1 MLPLGLFLYGR
12 LRDVLEA
19 EIHLRQREELAL
31 LENALAV
38 AWPAGQ
44 AEPAQ
49 VDPLVDRLARGVA
62 GRITVVASDGR
73 VLGDSERSGADL
85 LAMENHALRP
95 EIEEA
100 LTGGEGLST
109 RTSST
114 VHEPFLYRAHPLRDA
129 AGRPVGAVRLA
140 FTTAGVEAEKRVA
153 VRALLAALGLALL
166 VALALAAYVSRRLAS
181 PIDQLRR
188 SAEEMSR
195 GDLGREV
202 RVHTGDELEDLA
214 GALNRTSSELARQRA
229 EIVAEKQQLLGV
241 LEGMVEGVLVTD
253 RTGRIV
259 QTNEALQQMFGL
271 GRPPVGRTALEALR
285 NPPLEEILE
294 RALSGHERAGGVVR
308 LSHPIER
315 HLEVEVAP
323 LGRNGDTLGV
333 VAVFHDVTRLK
344 KLEAVRRDFAANVS
358 HEIRTPVTA
367 IRGYAETLRGTT
379 DSPEERTRFA
389 EIIMRHADRLT
400 DLVDDLLA
408 LSSLENEGYNLQL
421 GRVAAGDLLVTVQEI
436 FQPRAAEKG
445 IVFEV
450 ATSSSD
456 LTLVGDRKLIDQVL
470 ANLVDNAIKYTEAG
484 GRVGVQA
491 SREGDQ
497 VVFTVADSGAGIPA
511 QDLDRVFE
519 RFFRVDRAPLPQA
532 RGDGAGPR
540 HREAHRAAPW
550 RRGAREEPFG
560 RRQRVR
566 GRPAARGPC
575 RRGWKPSWTRGFRA
589 LAFGLTADG
598 GKVRRRRAG
607 RVPVLPALP
616 AFGGGDLFWPAAVS
630 WGPLPGSALS

>member
-1 MLPLGLFLYGR
+1 MARQPSHPDAARTRPRQPLFQKFYGAFLLLTLLALLPLGLFLYTR
-12 LRDVLEA
+12 LRDVLES
-19 EIHLRQREELAL
+19 EIELRQREEVSL
-31 LENALAV
+31 LGNALAA
-38 AWPAGQ
+38 AWPAGEP
-44 AEPAQ
+44 EPAQ

-62 GRITVVASDGR
+62 GRITVVARDGR
-73 VLGDSERSGADL
+73 VLGDSQRSGKDL

-100 LTGGEGLST
+100 LAGGEGVST

-114 VHEPFLYRAHPLRDA
+114 VHEPLLYRARLLRDA

-140 FTTAGVEAEKRVA
+140 FSKAGVEAERRLA
-153 VRALLAALGLALL
+153 AHALLAALGLSLL
-166 VALALAAYVSRRLAS
+166 VALALAAYISRRLAR

-195 GDLGREV
+195 GDLGRQV
-202 RVHTGDELEDLA
+202 RVRTGDELEELA
-214 GALNRTSSELARQRA
+214 GALNRMSSELARQRA

-271 GRPPVGRTALEALR
+271 SRPPVGRTALEALR

-294 RALSGHERAGGVVR
+294 RALRGHERAEGVVR
-308 LSHPIER
+308 LSHPTER

-323 LGRNGDTLGV
+323 LGRNGDARGV

-379 DSPEERTRFA
+379 DSPEERARFA

-408 LSSLENEGYNLQL
+408 LSSLESEGYSPQL
-421 GRVAAGDLLVTVQEI
+421 ARVASEDLLVAVQEV

-445 IVFEV
+445 IALEV
-450 ATSSSD
+450 GLAPPD
-456 LTLVGDRKLIDQVL
+456 LALVADRKLLDQVL
-470 ANLVDNAIKYTEAG
+470 ANLVDNAIKYTEVG
-484 GRVGVQA
+484 GRVSVQA
-491 SREGDQ
+491 AREGEQ
-497 VVFTVADSGAGIPA
+497 VVFRVADTGAGIPA
-511 QDLDRVFE
+511 PDLDRVFE
-519 RFFRVDRAPLPQA
+519 RFFRVDRARSRKLGGTGLGLAIVKHIVLLHGGEVRVKSRVGEGSEFAVVLPL
-532 RGDGAGPR
+532 AGP
-540 HREAHRAAPW
+540 P
-550 RRGAREEPFG
+550 
-560 RRQRVR
+560 
-566 GRPAARGPC
+566 
-575 RRGWKPSWTRGFRA
+575 
-589 LAFGLTADG
+589 
-598 GKVRRRRAG
+598 
-607 RVPVLPALP
+607 
-616 AFGGGDLFWPAAVS
+616 GGG
-630 WGPLPGSALS
+630 GN